1 MREGKKLRE
10 KNTVEE
16 KKSIISR
23 NEAVAARARARSA
36 TRHTPY
42 EFLYIPFL
50 CFIRTPFFV
59 CVSRIVSSDNILAD
73 VLYQF
78 VAIAFFAAFF
88 CMCTESFSISPL
100 FCPLIRGLFFTIYWL
115 I

>member
-78 VAIAFFAAFF
+78 VAIAFFCCFFLHVYRIFFNFAFILPPY
-88 CMCTESFSISPL
+88 SGSL
-100 FCPLIRGLFFTIYWL
+100 FLPFIG
-115 I
+115 